1 MILNQAGRQRFTV
14 QDCTYRQ
21 GLLAVQMASQF
32 ESWEALRSELEEA
45 LPFNSAQ
52 TRRRYVS
59 QLFRWALDGGNL
71 SAIGVEVWRCYRDD
85 ELLSQILRERYLDV
99 YPVLGGFVS
108 SSLAMLTPGTELD
121 ANSIERHLVQEQV
134 GGLNHSVGKLRL
146 TMRDMDIIR
155 KIGGEYVVA
164 DTFLPKTAFLIL
176 LHYHLVPEPTT
187 ITVSEIMKHPFWRY
201 LGGRNYEEVRSALSH
216 AAAGD
221 AISRYA
227 TVDSLEQITTRFSLK
242 ELLERQ
248 VRFDS

>member
-71 SAIGVEVWRCYRDD
+71 RSIGVCVWHSYREEEVVNH
-85 ELLSQILRERYLDV
+85 ILRDRYLTAN
-99 YPVLGGFVS
+99 PVLGRFVS
-108 SSLAMLTPGTELD
+108 NTLTNIPPGTELD
-121 ANSIERHLVQEQV
+121 VDSLERHLVAEQV
-134 GGLNHSVGKLRL
+134 SALDTSLGKLKL
-146 TMRDMDIIR
+146 TMRDMGFVR
-155 KIGGEYVVA
+155 KVDREYVVIE
-164 DTFLPKTAFLIL
+164 TFLPKTAFLIL
-176 LHYHLVPEPTT
+176 LHYNLAPEPTT
-187 ITVSEIMKHPFWRY
+187 IPMSQVIEHPFWRY
-201 LGGRNYEEVRSALSH
+201 LGGRREVEVRATLSQ

-221 AISRYA
+221 FISRYA

-242 ELLERQ
+242 ELLQQQ
-248 VRFDS
+248 VRLDS